1 MVNQIEE
8 STGSPGSFLCDRGA
22 FQLQKKTSRWLG
34 SPSLSLIAW
43 SRKNGLKALNLFYK
57 PTLIKASFRISG
69 SIQSPLRSHTRS
81 FHTVSGSIRTLCAQP
96 AQALN
101 PFRLYPAVLHAP
113 DAFPPPDPVHR
124 WYCSMTSERN
134 NAGSILW
141 WEWKRGWNKS
151 RS

>member
-1 MVNQIEE
+1 MALCKYNGSRTFICVIFAKCALPHFHLFYSTSSIQFLQTQIYRFKA
-8 STGSPGSFLCDRGA
+8 SHKLLLYWGTKWDTIS
-22 FQLQKKTSRWLG
+22 
-34 SPSLSLIAW
+34 
-43 SRKNGLKALNLFYK
+43 LKAWH

-124 WYCSMTSERN
+124 RYCSMTSERN
-134 NAGSILW
+134 NAGSIL
-141 WEWKRGWNKS
+141 
-151 RS
+151 

>member
-1 MVNQIEE
+1 MYR
-8 STGSPGSFLCDRGA
+8 LKA
-22 FQLQKKTSRWLG
+22 
-34 SPSLSLIAW
+34 
-43 SRKNGLKALNLFYK
+43 SRKLLFY

-81 FHTVSGSIRTLCAQP
+81 FHTVSGSSRTLCAQP

-101 PFRLYPAVLHAP
+101 PFQLYPAVLHAP

-134 NAGSILW
+134 NAGSIL
-141 WEWKRGWNKS
+141 
-151 RS
+151 